1 MRCKAHTSVGAPSA
15 FEQSALSSRAWLV
28 WFVLGVAPGCGSALK
43 EPEALPS
50 AGPPLSEYQTVPY
63 PPPAAFVEL
72 VPPPP
77 RRDAVWVDGHWTYRP
92 TGYVWERGG
101 WVIPP
106 ANGYYERWQLE
117 YQRDGT
123 ILFAPA
129 GWYDANGQRLDDP
142 EVLLPAGTPP
152 HEVTPEELQSGQ

>member
-1 MRCKAHTSVGAPSA
+1 MKTVLTSVV
-15 FEQSALSSRAWLV
+15 LV
-28 WFVLGVAPGCGSALK
+28 FASGCGSTLT
-43 EPEALPS
+43 EPEPR
-50 AGPPLSEYQTVPY
+50 AGAPRPYADFQTVPN

-77 RRDAVWVDGHWTYRP
+77 DRRAVWLDGHWSYRP

-106 ANGYYERWQLE
+106 PNGYYDRWQIAYE
-117 YQRDGT
+117 RDGT

-129 GWYDANGQRLDDP
+129 GWYDENGRKLDDP
-142 EVLLPAGTPP
+142 EILEAAGTPP
-152 HEVTPEELQSGQ
+152 NEVTPEELQSGQ